1 MAKFYGNIGF
11 AETVET
17 EPGIWEE
24 QIVEHP
30 YFGDTLRDMSKSQ
43 PSGGVN
49 NDINV
54 ANSISIVADPY
65 ANNNFHN
72 MRYVEFMGAKWNIT
86 SVEPQRPRLILTVG
100 GVYHESQTSTTI

>member
-11 AETVET
+11 AEPVET

-24 QIVEHP
+24 RIVEYP
-30 YFGDTLRDMSKSQ
+30 YYGDLMRNISKSQ

-65 ANNNFHN
+65 ANNNFHH
-72 MRYVEFMGAKWNIT
+72 MRYAEFMGAKWNIT
-86 SVEPQRPRLILTVG
+86 NVEVQRPRLILTVG
-100 GVYHESQTSTTI
+100 GVYHES

>member
-11 AETVET
+11 ADTVET
-17 EPGIWEE
+17 SPGIWEPK
-24 QIVEHP
+24 IVERP
-30 YFGDTLRDMSKSQ
+30 YYGDLMRNISKSQ

-65 ANNNFHN
+65 ANNNFHQ
-72 MRYVEFMGAKWNIT
+72 MKYAEFMGTKWNIT
-86 SVEPQRPRLILTVG
+86 NVEVQYPRLILTVG
-100 GVYHESQTSTTI
+100 GVYHES